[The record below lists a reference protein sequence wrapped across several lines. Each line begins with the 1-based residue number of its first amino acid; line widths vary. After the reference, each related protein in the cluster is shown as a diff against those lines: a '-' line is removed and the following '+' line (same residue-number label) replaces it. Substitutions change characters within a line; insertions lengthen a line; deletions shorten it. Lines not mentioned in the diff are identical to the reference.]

1 MLRFVLF
8 TKAWSQRS
16 QHGIHTW
23 RLCHKTGN
31 GIGPGHT
38 DFLVCLI
45 KKMTW
50 QHTLHCPLP
59 SAVYSAC
66 LNNSLL
72 QLNTTATTP
81 LSGRVLGG
89 VVLDQ
94 TGRFSCLPTIA
105 HNPAGGT
112 GCSKHLSTV
121 LGLSWTHGLMVS
133 RDPFLQLPSCRNQER
148 PSDETAFLTTD
159 LGLWDNELGNHGAEP
174 WFLTETTPNTNR
186 VCLKQPHL

>member
-1 MLRFVLF
+1 MLGFVLY

-23 RLCHKTGN
+23 RLCPKTGN
-31 GIGPGHT
+31 GLGLGHT
-38 DFLVCLI
+38 DVLVGI
-45 KKMTW
+45 SHKMTW
-50 QHTLHCPLP
+50 QQTLRCPLP

-72 QLNTTATTP
+72 QLNTTVTTP

-89 VVLDQ
+89 IVLDQ

-105 HNPAGGT
+105 HNPAAGET

-121 LGLSWTHGLMVS
+121 LGLSRTHGLMVS
-133 RDPFLQLPSCRNQER
+133 RDPFLQLPSCGNQEKTHLQMR
-148 PSDETAFLTTD
+148 QPFSHLT
-159 LGLWDNELGNHGAEP
+159 WAC
-174 WFLTETTPNTNR
+174 ETTS
-186 VCLKQPHL
+186 